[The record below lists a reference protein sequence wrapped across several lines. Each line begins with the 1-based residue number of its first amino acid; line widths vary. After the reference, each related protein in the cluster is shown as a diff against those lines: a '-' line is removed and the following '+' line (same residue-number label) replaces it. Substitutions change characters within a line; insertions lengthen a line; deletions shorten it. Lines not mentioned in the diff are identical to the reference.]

1 MCCRSLVATART
13 TSIVAEKAGDFP
25 CVSSQNSL
33 GSAGAIF
40 HTPTSSKPSNRTG
53 RGSFRRASAN
63 RLAEHDADKCL
74 QSFPTPAETSQRVRR
89 RRRGKRCARRKQKD
103 RRAQS
108 KRNREP
114 EQEDAS
120 AQTRETG
127 RPRNERSPPGN
138 VCRFLP
144 PTMLFPV
151 RRDKRASN

>member
-1 MCCRSLVATART
+1 MLRKKLGISRAFRPRMAWVRRVRSFTHRRRR
-13 TSIVAEKAGDFP
+13 SRPRE
-25 CVSSQNSL
+25 
-33 GSAGAIF
+33 
-40 HTPTSSKPSNRTG
+40 TG
-53 RGSFRRASAN
+53 GSFRRASAN
-63 RLAEHDADKCL
+63 RPAERDADKCP